1 MNDSDL
7 QRLSDIQ
14 AIRDLVMRY
23 CRAIDRHQL
32 DLLGELY
39 HQDAIDDHGVFSSG
53 PVSKFLELL
62 PTILDGMIA
71 TSHQILNHYIEVD
84 GDYAEGEV
92 YMIAYHLT
100 RDDSGKEIE
109 VIVGGRYL
117 DQYERRDGVWR
128 FKFRKIVSD
137 WNQIQ
142 PSLSDWDAP
151 MFTGTARGSAFK
163 NDPSRDVFRLIG
175 KQ

>member
-1 MNDSDL
+1 MENAAL
-7 QRLSDIQ
+7 QHLVDKQ
-14 AIRDLVMRY
+14 AIRDLVMQY
-23 CRAIDRHQL
+23 CRAIDRRQL
-32 DLLGELY
+32 ELLKALY
-39 HQDAIDDHGVFSSG
+39 HEDAIDDHGAFSAG
-53 PVSKFLELL
+53 PVGKFLELL
-62 PTILDGMIA
+62 PTILDSMIT

-100 RDDSGKEIE
+100 RDESGKEIE

-117 DQYERRDGVWR
+117 DQYEKRGGVWK
-128 FKFRKIVSD
+128 FKYRKIVSD

-142 PSLSDWDAP
+142 PTLSDWEAP
-151 MFTGTARGSAFK
+151 MFAGTARGEAYK
-163 NDPSRDVFRLIG
+163 TDPSWSLFRLIG